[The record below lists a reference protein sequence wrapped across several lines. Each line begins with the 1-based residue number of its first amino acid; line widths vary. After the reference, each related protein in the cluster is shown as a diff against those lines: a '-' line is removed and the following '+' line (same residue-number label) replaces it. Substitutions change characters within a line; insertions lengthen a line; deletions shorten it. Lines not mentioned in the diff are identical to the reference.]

1 MEVLSEREN
10 GRARERHARRDA
22 APARKGHEN
31 RFHSH
36 FRGPSGQAPPL
47 SSRVSFL
54 VPTTSKRL
62 LRRLFLFLKW
72 VIAPLMPLS
81 YFFYL
86 FIYLFIFI
94 CSTDIRT
101 ALIGVGLVVKDEKS
115 GLASLEKGAL

>member
-1 MEVLSEREN
+1 MDERERT
-10 GRARERHARRDA
+10 GARGRHARGDG
-22 APARKGHEN
+22 APAGKAPEN
-31 RFHSH
+31 RFNSH

-94 CSTDIRT
+94 CSTDICT